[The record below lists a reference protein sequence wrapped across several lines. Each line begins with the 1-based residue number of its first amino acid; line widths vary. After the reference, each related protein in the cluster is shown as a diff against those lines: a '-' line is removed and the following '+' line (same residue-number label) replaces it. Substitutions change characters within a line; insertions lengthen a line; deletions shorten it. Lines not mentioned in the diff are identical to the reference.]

1 MKDVVRAEEQGQAVK
16 LGRQIYD
23 VKNFDEEKEEVE
35 IVAVMSTHTNVLFGF
50 LTTSLLRVVVRDAH
64 EP

>member
-35 IVAVMSTHTNVLFGF
+35 IVAVMSAHANVLFGF